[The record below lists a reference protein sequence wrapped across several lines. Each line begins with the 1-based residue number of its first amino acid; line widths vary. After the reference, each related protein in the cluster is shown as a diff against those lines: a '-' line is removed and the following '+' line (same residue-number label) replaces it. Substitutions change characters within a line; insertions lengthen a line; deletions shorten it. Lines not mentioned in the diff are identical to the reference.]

1 MHTEQNIWTSLSYR
15 FFRAFEF
22 CYTLLL
28 DTVPGMTRMIIAVF
42 CCGSTR
48 RHAWRCTPAR
58 RCSGYSRADSE
69 VTLPVIFGDSKLE
82 IL

>member
-28 DTVPGMTRMIIAVF
+28 DTVPGMTRMII
-42 CCGSTR
+42 
-48 RHAWRCTPAR
+48 R
-58 RCSGYSRADSE
+58 RCVLLRFDSE
-69 VTLPVIFGDSKLE
+69 TRLAVHAGPAVLRLQPG
-82 IL
+82 